1 MLVNG
6 MVYGLG
12 FTTPSLTQTSTECDS
27 WSMMS
32 SLPNPELQVCVGIGY
47 QYVCGFHSTGQ
58 DLYKS
63 ELACNNSVYIWNDA
77 VNIFEDGRSQKSPKV
92 RALSTMRPKNIQ
104 AWKQRGSWRNFG
116 TGKKTG
122 QKTVAQRR
130 RGVDIFRASR
140 RHPFRWFRWPL
151 TAWRLYCWSLRMK
164 KMKRMVDHRFSDEER
179 HVMIIYTS

>member
-116 TGKKTG
+116 TGKKNRAKNCFSASTWRRYFPCL
-122 QKTVAQRR
+122 KEAPIPLIPLAANSMTSVLLVA
-130 RGVDIFRASR
+130 A
-140 RHPFRWFRWPL
+140 
-151 TAWRLYCWSLRMK
+151 
-164 KMKRMVDHRFSDEER
+164 DEKDEKNGGP
-179 HVMIIYTS
+179 